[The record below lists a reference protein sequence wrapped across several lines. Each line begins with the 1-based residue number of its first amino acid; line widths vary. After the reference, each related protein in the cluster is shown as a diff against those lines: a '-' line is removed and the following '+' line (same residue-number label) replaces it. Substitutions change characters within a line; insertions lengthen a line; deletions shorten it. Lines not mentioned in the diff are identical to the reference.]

1 MKKLLIGLVVVML
14 GAGAFATVD
23 PNTNT
28 LEQNGYHFVKINKV
42 IVHFGYVVLQ
52 ASSTPENNE
61 FFEDMYFI
69 VPKEDNSLS
78 NRKETLATLLS
89 AQALGCDVKIWIH
102 EATIDAGAGVV
113 GNTLYSV
120 QVITK

>member
-1 MKKLLIGLVVVML
+1 MKKLLVSLVVML
-14 GAGAFATVD
+14 LGLSSFGAA
-23 PNTNT
+23 
-28 LEQNGYHFVKINKV
+28 QGYHNVSIKKV

-52 ASSTPENNE
+52 ADSVEGNALGDFTDE
-61 FFEDMYFI
+61 YFI

-89 AQALGCDVKIWIH
+89 AQALGSDVKIWIH
-102 EATIDAGAGVV
+102 EATLDAGAGVV